1 MKAILIFITLL
12 LVTNTYRNNV
22 SKNTQTTSMEY
33 EYYSRGSY
41 RKVVINNQV
50 VAIYDNRD
58 AIKPNIEKKI
68 TDANWAKLNTELE
81 KLNFD
86 AIATYKDPTQKR
98 FYDGAPI
105 AGLVLI
111 YNNVKYKSKAFDH
124 GDPPAEL
131 KKLIDTINEIAEL

>member
-1 MKAILIFITLL
+1 MKTILIFISLL
-12 LVTNTYRNNV
+12 LSTNSCHNNIT
-22 SKNTQTTSMEY
+22 KNRQTASMDY

-41 RKVVINNQV
+41 HKVAINNQV

-58 AIKPNIEKKI
+58 AIKPNVEKKI
-68 TDANWAKLNTELE
+68 TDTNYALLINELE

-86 AIATYKDPTQKR
+86 AIATYNDPTQKR

-105 AGLVLI
+105 AVLI
-111 YNNVKYKSKAFDH
+111 IKHNNVDYKSKTFDH

-131 KKLIDTINEIAEL
+131 KKLVDTINEIAAL